1 MPRRLLPIAADQNA
15 APVLLSA
22 PADAKPQAALV
33 EVVGRHKEGD
43 RTIEGRLVQKTML
56 VRGDNNREVWS
67 YVGNRMA
74 VAVTEPV
81 PFHIEIVPPKVPLVQ
96 NGNMELKVTA
106 TRDGGFKG
114 AITLRML
121 YNPPG
126 VSSPDSVTIPEG
138 QTQAVI
144 PLTADGGA
152 AMRTWKIA
160 VLGESTTGDGPL
172 VVSSQLADLEVAEP
186 RLRFQFQPAAVE
198 QGQKTSIV
206 VKIEKTRKLE
216 APATIELLGLP
227 NEVTSE
233 PRQIDDAAGEVIF
246 PITTTVQVAAGPAQD
261 DLLPGRGEIA
271 RRADHARRGRRRT
284 ADPAPLAAQD
294 RGRGQARAQTRAA
307 TAAEAGRGQ
316 AAQPPGAIAI
326 GEERAEAMR
335 KARNPKSEI
344 RNPKQIRSRKKK
356 GPRNA
361 ICLVLVIS
369 HLDFVF
375 VSDFGFRISD
385 FCCLVPSGS
394 FARLLP
400 RPPLPALIS
409 TRRISS
415 FAAVSPGSR
424 SWSWPRGPTA

>member
-1 MPRRLLPIAADQNA
+1 MLPIAADQNA

-81 PFHIEIVPPKVPLVQ
+81 PFHVEIVPPKVPLVQ

-186 RLRFQFQPAAVE
+186 RLRFQFQPAVVE
-198 QGQKTSIV
+198 QGQKTSLV
-206 VKIEKTRKLE
+206 VKVEKTRKLE

-227 NEVTSE
+227 NEVTT
-233 PRQIDDAAGEVIF
+233 RAAADRRCGRRSRF
-246 PITTTVQVAAGPAQD
+246 SDHHDLQVAAGPAQD
-261 DLLPGRGEIA
+261 DLLPGRGEVA

-284 ADPAPLAAQD
+284 ADSAALAAEG
-294 RGRGQARAQTRAA
+294 RGRPSPAQAR
-307 TAAEAGRGQ
+307 TAAQAGRRQ

-326 GEERAEAMR
+326 GEERAEAMS
-335 KARNPKSEI
+335 RN
-344 RNPKQIRSRKKK
+344 RSAADLIAAFVALSRE
-356 GPRNA
+356 RSQSSQNA
-361 ICLVLVIS
+361 AINCRTLTVCRSLRS
-369 HLDFVF
+369 CSLYPASLDLRP
-375 VSDFGFRISD
+375 GRH
-385 FCCLVPSGS
+385 
-394 FARLLP
+394 
-400 RPPLPALIS
+400 RPP
-409 TRRISS
+409 
-415 FAAVSPGSR
+415 
-424 SWSWPRGPTA
+424 